1 ETFRPPAVTIALGT
15 MSARKFCLLLR
26 LLRKIRNC
34 FSFRP
39 EEHATLASASFIEAN
54 SPRCF
59 NTVTAAAAT
68 VITAASACSP
78 LRPACS
84 KISCWRG
91 SRSSRSS
98 PAACKNLFNA
108 IKRANRQDSS
118 FLSKAALLRRGGSP
132 TRGDDLRSPLAPHR
146 QHLAGLLP
154 LDQRHDMSAPY
165 LSRVAFS
172 GFVLRPIVDAGDPP
186 APFPKD
192 LPGKKSGAQVGLFR
206 LERLAR
212 WAASCTIPIDY
223 LNWPPTSDGSQR
235 CIHSPCKPRSC
246 VICLT
251 SPKIWRAVTCWSRAR
266 TSKSTHCAG
275 TRGIRPN

>member
-1 ETFRPPAVTIALGT
+1 MKLLIQAILLFAMWVSAATISLFLFYGFKAPSQRSQGELRCEGAGAVIINIAGEDYAVNGMAGGQYPPVQRVWNKETYPETDVDRLIVRGLTLCDWETAATKRARPSCLRLIGIRHSLTSACNGSFKTLAVVGIFGARKVRFVLGETFRPPAVTIALGT

-118 FLSKAALLRRGGSP
+118 FLSKAALTS
-132 TRGDDLRSPLAPHR
+132 
-146 QHLAGLLP
+146 
-154 LDQRHDMSAPY
+154 
-165 LSRVAFS
+165 
-172 GFVLRPIVDAGDPP
+172 
-186 APFPKD
+186 
-192 LPGKKSGAQVGLFR
+192 
-206 LERLAR
+206 AR
-212 WAASCTIPIDY
+212 WIA
-223 LNWPPTSDGSQR
+223 N
-235 CIHSPCKPRSC
+235 
-246 VICLT
+246 
-251 SPKIWRAVTCWSRAR
+251 SR
-266 TSKSTHCAG
+266 G
-275 TRGIRPN
+275 